1 MSILKDKVAVITGG
15 SRGLGLGIAEAF
27 AREGAA
33 VVIASRS
40 KKSVDA
46 AVQSIQ
52 SRGHRA
58 TGLPCDVGNLA
69 QVEALAAHAVAT
81 FGRLDIWVNNAGLS
95 APYGPTAHLPSSE
108 FQATVNTNIIGVYN
122 GSVTALRHFV
132 AQRSG
137 KLINLLGRGDNQPV
151 PYQNAYAS
159 SKTWV
164 RSFTAALA
172 KEYADSGVG
181 IYAFNPGLVTTEMLS
196 QVSAVQGY
204 EAKLAPLTKVVAVL
218 GNPPEVPAER
228 ALWIA
233 SSATDGRTGLN
244 VQVITPTF
252 LLSRGLRAAWRWI
265 TRRQEPEMPLN
276 VETVKSVI

>member
-1 MSILKDKVAVITGG
+1 MPILKDKVAVITGG

-46 AVQSIQ
+46 AVQSILAKGQ
-52 SRGHRA
+52 RA
-58 TGLPCDVGNLA
+58 TGLPCDVGDLA

-108 FQATVNTNIIGVYN
+108 FQATVNTNIVGVYN
-122 GSVTALRHFV
+122 GSVTAIRHF
-132 AQRSG
+132 APQRSG

-151 PYQNAYAS
+151 PFQNAYAS

-164 RSFTAALA
+164 RVFTSRSA
-172 KEYADSGVG
+172 KEVS
-181 IYAFNPGLVTTEMLS
+181 IEEMLETWRNT
-196 QVSAVQGY
+196 V
-204 EAKLAPLTKVVAVL
+204 LTK
-218 GNPPEVPAER
+218 
-228 ALWIA
+228 
-233 SSATDGRTGLN
+233 SS
-244 VQVITPTF
+244 
-252 LLSRGLRAAWRWI
+252 
-265 TRRQEPEMPLN
+265 
-276 VETVKSVI
+276 